1 MALQSGG
8 RMASDCLFCKIIA
21 GQIPATVVYRNEQ
34 VLAIR
39 DINPVA
45 PTHVLLMPVRH
56 VGSIAEAEADDADLI
71 GRLHLAAVQIA
82 EQEKLAGGYRLVIN
96 TGPDGGQTVGHLHLH
111 LIGGRAMH
119 WPPG

>member
-1 MALQSGG
+1 MAT
-8 RMASDCLFCKIIA
+8 DCLFCKIIA
-21 GQIPATVVYRNEQ
+21 GQIPATVVYRDER

-39 DINPVA
+39 DINPAA

-56 VGSIAEAEADDADLI
+56 IRSMAEAEAGDAELI
-71 GRLHLAAVQIA
+71 GALHLAAVTVARQA
-82 EQEKLAGGYRLVIN
+82 QLTGGYRLVTN

-111 LIGGRAMH
+111 LLGGRRMH

>member
-1 MALQSGG
+1 MAT
-8 RMASDCLFCKIIA
+8 DCLFCKIIA
-21 GQIPATVVYRNEQ
+21 GQIPAGVVYRDDRL
-34 VLAIR
+34 LAIR

-56 VGSIAEAEADDADLI
+56 ISSMAEAEAGESDLI
-71 GRLHLAAVQIA
+71 GALHLAAAKIA
-82 EQEKLAGGYRLVIN
+82 QQEKLSRGYRLVIN
-96 TGPDGGQTVGHLHLH
+96 TGSDGGQTVGHLHLH

>member
-1 MALQSGG
+1 MAT
-8 RMASDCLFCKIIA
+8 DCLFCKIIA
-21 GQIPATVVYRNEQ
+21 GQIPASVAYRDGR

-56 VGSIAEAEADDADLI
+56 IRSMAEAEAGDADI
-71 GRLHLAAVQIA
+71 IAALHLTAAKIA
-82 EQEKLAGGYRLVIN
+82 QQENLAGGYRLVIN
-96 TGPDGGQTVGHLHLH
+96 TGWDGGQTVDHLHLH

>member
-1 MALQSGG
+1 MSN
-8 RMASDCLFCKIIA
+8 DCLFCKIIA
-21 GQIPATVVYRNEQ
+21 GHLPATVVYRDER

-39 DINPVA
+39 DIHPVA

-56 VGSIAEAEADDADLI
+56 LTSMAEAEAGDADLI
-71 GRLHLAAVQIA
+71 GSLHLTAVMLA
-82 EQEKLAGGYRLVIN
+82 GREKLSRGYRLVVN
-96 TGPDGGQTVGHLHLH
+96 TGPDGGQTVGHLHVH

>member
-1 MALQSGG
+1 MAD
-8 RMASDCLFCKIIA
+8 DCLFCKIIA
-21 GQIPATVVYRNEQ
+21 GEIPATVVYRDERL
-34 VLAIR
+34 LAIR

-56 VGSIAEAEADDADLI
+56 VSSMAEAEAGDSDLI
-71 GRLHLAAVQIA
+71 GALHLAAAKIA
-82 EQEKLAGGYRLVIN
+82 QQENLSRGYRLVIN
-96 TGPDGGQTVGHLHLH
+96 TGPDGGQTVAHLHLH